1 MIEIR
6 PAAFTD
12 MPVLRD
18 LAIETQ
24 ISTFGEANT
33 HENMAEFIALNY
45 NLPQLQKEWAEPG
58 SIYTM
63 AWEGDQAAGFYR
75 LRLSEE
81 VNHLLGKNSIELQR
95 LYVTKAFQGKKVGAL
110 MMQHTIEYARNKGFE
125 WLWLGVWERNIKA
138 QHFYTKWGFARFS
151 QHTFYMGQDAQTD
164 WLLKLKL

>member
-1 MIEIR
+1 MTTIRMPAHSTARHFHLACCIVSRISKTRSSIGRQHPSGMIEIR

-81 VNHLLGKNSIELQR
+81 VNHLLGKNS
-95 LYVTKAFQGKKVGAL
+95 
-110 MMQHTIEYARNKGFE
+110 
-125 WLWLGVWERNIKA
+125 
-138 QHFYTKWGFARFS
+138 
-151 QHTFYMGQDAQTD
+151 
-164 WLLKLKL
+164 